1 MGMVKKIIFAICILG
16 LTLACTSRHEEMLQ
30 RLDELEAIGDNYE
43 VFPNDTVAMDV
54 VAHMERC
61 GTMQERERAWK
72 MMAKVYRRK
81 GWNFYEES
89 AWSMAVGCVDTTQA
103 FDTLALAR
111 TLFDWSHCLDRS
123 LDGGQSRVQLNR
135 AVRYALAARDTL
147 HAMLYYG
154 DINSDSA
161 YHYLWSRGE
170 RQLAMDASMGMIDR
184 LISRHWH
191 GKDSVALDS
200 AAMLLDCYARY
211 TSYNI
216 ESPYS
221 YEAIRYWLAK
231 GQLFKACEQ
240 HDSAIHYF
248 HKVADMDSLRWE
260 AASYATSR
268 IAECYD
274 AIGQKDSSNLYW
286 SKDVRLTEL
295 AAHGLMNDLFKSRF
309 RDYQIQHDNMELR
322 DEAERLHLWMLT
334 GALTFLGIALFA
346 VYRHRQLRREHRE
359 SLLRNQE
366 YAELLRTLREKKDGD
381 ILLDQPIVQHLHQL
395 SSQDKHPTEEEW
407 QQVQETVNQF
417 YPDIFDHLSGSHT
430 LSEQEVRILS
440 LIIIKCTPLQMS
452 VLLVCTKSNVSNLRR
467 RLYKRIT
474 GQDGSGTDL
483 DELVNGLCR

>member
-1 MGMVKKIIFAICILG
+1 MVKKIIFAICILG

-30 RLDELEAIGDNYE
+30 RLDELDRMGDRYD

-103 FDTLALAR
+103 FDTLAMAR

-123 LDGGQSRVQLNR
+123 LDGGQSRMQLNR

-161 YHYLWSRGE
+161 YHYLWNRGE
-170 RQLAMDASMGMIDR
+170 RQLAMDASMGMIER
-184 LISRHWH
+184 MTSQHWH
-191 GKDSVALDS
+191 DKDSVALDS
-200 AAMLLDCYARY
+200 VAMLLDRYARY

-216 ESPYS
+216 ESPFS
-221 YEAIRYWLAK
+221 YEANRYWMAK
-231 GQLFKACEQ
+231 GELFKTREQ
-240 HDSAIHYF
+240 YDSAIHYF
-248 HKVADMDSLRWE
+248 HRVADMDSLRWE
-260 AASYATSR
+260 AASFATSK

-274 AIGQKDSSNLYW
+274 AMGMKDSSDHYW
-286 SKDVRLTEL
+286 SKNIHLVEL
-295 AAHGLMNDLFKSRF
+295 LAHGIVGDRFKSRF
-309 RDYQIQHDNMELR
+309 HDYQIQHDNLEMR
-322 DEAERLHLWMLT
+322 DEAERQHLWMLA
-334 GALTFLGIALFA
+334 GVLVGLGVILFA
-346 VYRHRQLRREHRE
+346 IYRHRQLRREHRE
-359 SLLRNQE
+359 SLLHNQE
-366 YAELLRTLREKKDGD
+366 YAELLRTLREKKDGNT
-381 ILLDQPIVQHLHQL
+381 LLDHPIVQHLHQL

-407 QQVQETVNQF
+407 QQVLEVINQS
-417 YPDIFDHLSGSHT
+417 YPDIFDRLSGNHT

-474 GQDGSGTDL
+474 GKDGSGTDL
-483 DELVNGLCR
+483 DELVNSLCR